1 MAFRDRFWT
10 PETARAILSWRILL
24 AAVVGVV
31 AGALGLP
38 IPLAV
43 LLGLV
48 VYAGAVG
55 LAMPKPARPAQIDP
69 FTLSEPWRRLAQNA
83 QRSRRQFRTT
93 VANTPPGPLHD
104 RLADIAARL
113 DAGLQEGWQIARR
126 GDEIDAAVSRLD
138 PTRLRAQLETLQ
150 TQAGA
155 EPSEDLTAA
164 ITSVQSQLATA
175 DRLKALS
182 ASTIDKLRLNA
193 ARLDELCARAAE
205 VSVGSRDTDTF
216 ASDVDDLVL
225 ELESL
230 HDAVQ
235 ELPS

>member
-10 PETARAILSWRILL
+10 PATARAILSWRILL
-24 AAVVGVV
+24 GAVVGIV
-31 AGALGLP
+31 AGLLGLP

-43 LLGLV
+43 ILGVV
-48 VYAGAVG
+48 VYAGAVA
-55 LAMPKPARPAQIDP
+55 LAMPKDARPPQIDP
-69 FTLSEPWRRLAQNA
+69 FTLSEPWRRFVQNA

-113 DAGLQEGWQIARR
+113 DAGLQEGWQVAKR

-138 PTRLRAQLETLQ
+138 PTRLRAQLGTLQ
-150 TQAGA
+150 AQAGA
-155 EPSEDLTAA
+155 EPSENLTAA
-164 ITSVQSQLATA
+164 VNSVQSQLATA

-182 ASTIDKLRLNA
+182 ASTADKLRLNA

>member
-10 PETARAILSWRILL
+10 PATARAILSWRILVG
-24 AAVVGVV
+24 AVVGVV
-31 AGALGLP
+31 AGVLGLP
-38 IPLAV
+38 IPLAIV
-43 LLGLV
+43 LGVV
-48 VYAGAVG
+48 VYGGAVWA
-55 LAMPKPARPAQIDP
+55 AMPKDARPAEVDP
-69 FTLSEPWRRLAQNA
+69 FTLSEPWRRFVQSG

-113 DAGLQEGWQIARR
+113 DAGLQEGWQVAKR

-138 PTRLRAQLETLQ
+138 PTRLRSQLQTLQ
-150 TQAGA
+150 SQAGA
-155 EPSEDLTAA
+155 APSENLTAA
-164 ITSVQSQLATA
+164 INSVQSQLATA

-182 ASTIDKLRLNA
+182 ASTADKLRLNA
-193 ARLDELCARAAE
+193 ARLDELCARASE

-216 ASDVDDLVL
+216 ASDVDDLVV

-230 HDAVQ
+230 HEAVQ